1 MSRGKFLRRRPCIPP
16 ELRDLSVAELREC
29 DGLQVMFC
37 HETFPARERR
47 RSQLH
52 DETYPDRLRENCLDP
67 KTAERAELGFRP
79 GVTPPSR
86 VRGDIMKNTI
96 RVTQKYASGLAT
108 LALVILSCL
117 LLPNDRSIGAAPKA
131 QPSDKNAAAPIDQK
145 RARMALGQV
154 PLSFEVNRGQF
165 APQVQFVSR
174 GIGYKAFLTQTE
186 TVFVLRK
193 PEAADAAT
201 VNENGLREKVKGA
214 THAERAAALNQLRQ
228 EQAAQRAAS
237 KAVVRMS
244 LEGANVAPKVS
255 GLEEL
260 PGKINYFRG
269 NDEQKWIRD
278 VPTYG
283 RVLYEQ
289 VYPGVDLI
297 YYGQGRQLEYDL
309 VVAPGADPNRIA
321 FNFEGAERLEV
332 DSTK

>member
-1 MSRGKFLRRRPCIPP
+1 
-16 ELRDLSVAELREC
+16 
-29 DGLQVMFC
+29 
-37 HETFPARERR
+37 
-47 RSQLH
+47 
-52 DETYPDRLRENCLDP
+52 
-67 KTAERAELGFRP
+67 
-79 GVTPPSR
+79 
-86 VRGDIMKNTI
+86 MKNTI

-131 QPSDKNAAAPIDQK
+131 QPSDKNAMAAPVLADQK

-154 PLSFEVNRGQF
+154 PLSFEMNRGQF

-193 PEAADAAT
+193 PATADAAT
-201 VNENGLREKVKGA
+201 VNENVLRERVKGA
-214 THAERAAALNQLRQ
+214 THAERAAALKQLRQ
-228 EQAAQRAAS
+228 EQATQRAAS

-269 NDEQKWIRD
+269 NDPQKWTRD

-289 VYPGVDLI
+289 VYPGIDLI

-309 VVAPGADPNRIA
+309 VVAPGADPNQIA

-332 DSTK
+332 DVTTGALVVHAAGGAQLRQGKPLIYQQLNGSKQLVPGGFNVNGNRASFTLGEYDRSRPLVIDPAIINYSSYL